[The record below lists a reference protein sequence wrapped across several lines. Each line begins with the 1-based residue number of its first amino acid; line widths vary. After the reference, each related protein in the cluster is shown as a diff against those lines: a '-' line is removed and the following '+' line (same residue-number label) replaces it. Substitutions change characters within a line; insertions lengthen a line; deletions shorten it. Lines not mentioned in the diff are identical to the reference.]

1 MVSSGWKTKHSLPKR
16 GSLVA
21 NHQDSNWNQS
31 RLLNEN
37 MIPLQPRNACSSQA
51 SNQSTVRP
59 TWYPLKLKRQL
70 LKISHL
76 HWLFVAWSAMIRHP
90 VLASHTRPNH
100 DPYQQYFLIHAP
112 KNAWTSFRQQML
124 RYPGPVKDPELAF
137 SLKKGV
143 MSGKLKHHLNSLNS
157 CRPRVNMET
166 QTSITS
172 RSATPH
178 CFLSSQR
185 AVQLKQRSTSRG
197 SIPMFQ
203 ILGLKHHTLSTNQKV
218 NNLTLPKWAMWVMA
232 AQPYLHHHGRSF

>member
-1 MVSSGWKTKHSLPKR
+1 
-16 GSLVA
+16 VA

-37 MIPLQPRNACSSQA
+37 MIPPHPHNACSSQA

-59 TWYPLKLKRQL
+59 TWCPLKLKRQL

-76 HWLFVAWSAMIRHP
+76 HWLFMAWSAMIKHP
-90 VLASHTRPNH
+90 DLASHTRPNH
-100 DPYQQYFLIHAP
+100 DPYQQCFLIHAL

-124 RYPGPVKDPELAF
+124 RYPGSVKDPELAS

-157 CRPRVNMET
+157 CRPRVSMET
-166 QTSITS
+166 QTSMTY
-172 RSATPH
+172 RSATLH

-185 AVQLKQRSTSRG
+185 AMRLNQRSTSHA
-197 SIPMFQ
+197 SLPMCQ
-203 ILGLKHHTLSTNQKV
+203 ILALKHHTLSTNQKV
-218 NNLTLPKWAMWVMA
+218 KNLTLPK
-232 AQPYLHHHGRSF
+232 